1 MKISYISG
9 VKGRANSMQSESNLI
24 GSLGWADRAGVKL
37 SLAQKAEIR
46 VKQFNPLISTARG
59 IVRELIS
66 GNRGG
71 LADMIYGMSPFNTE
85 GKIDPSLKA
94 QWDGAKSEI
103 VALANRQFPLTKKTF
118 SSPVQAAVELAKW
131 KAKNPT
137 KKNEDF
143 FLVEDANFAKNKA
156 FISAE
161 IKKINKKFPYM
172 IYPPATE
179 AAKAKYREIEIMWL
193 NYGGNVD
200 TFNAAVKEGVTK
212 SPRNKTFNYL
222 LGKFASNAY
231 KTKDLG
237 LAIRAVVGAALGGD
251 RFSWT
256 DKDIFN
262 PWVKKFGTGNIS
274 GGIGVEPATGAATT
288 ATVTAS
294 SAWWVPIL
302 TKLCYALIA
311 MLPLLFNSW
320 NSDSN
325 NPPAQV
331 GGDPSTWQGQSD
343 RSNLTQYLLPIGAA
357 VAGYLLFF
365 SDDKK
370 D

>member
-71 LADMIYGMSPFNTE
+71 LADMIYGMSPFNTQ

-222 LGKFASNAY
+222 LGKFAAKTY

-237 LAIRAVVGAALGGD
+237 LAIRAVVGAALGGN

-262 PWVKKFGTGNIS
+262 PWIKKFGSGNIS
-274 GGIGVEPATGAATT
+274 GAIGAEPVSTT
-288 ATVTAS
+288 AAVTS
-294 SAWWVPIL
+294 STAWWVPIL

-320 NSDSN
+320 SSRDD

-331 GGDPSTWQGQSD
+331 GGGGGNGGGGNDT
-343 RSNLTQYLLPIGAA
+343 SNLTQYALPIGAA
-357 VAGYLLFF
+357 VAAYLLLF
-365 SDDKK
+365 SDNKK

>member
-9 VKGRANSMQSESNLI
+9 INKPI
-24 GSLGWADRAGVKL
+24 GSLSWAKSVNLDL
-37 SLAQKAEIR
+37 SNSQKADII
-46 VKQFNPLISTARG
+46 KNQLNPLASTARG

-71 LADMIYGMSPFNTE
+71 IADMLYGMSPFNTE
-85 GKIDPSLKA
+85 GKINQSVKA

-103 VALANRQFPLTKKTF
+103 VALANQQFPLTKKTF
-118 SSPVQAAVELAKW
+118 ATPAQAAAAFSQW
-131 KAKNPT
+131 KSKNPF
-137 KKNEDF
+137 KKSEEF
-143 FLVEDANFAKNKA
+143 FFVEDQNYTKNRA

-161 IKKINKKFPYM
+161 IKKINKKFPYL
-172 IYPPATE
+172 IYPAATE
-179 AAKAKYREIEIMWL
+179 GAKGRYRQIEIAWL
-193 NYGGNVD
+193 KYGGNVD
-200 TFNAAVKEGVTK
+200 TFNAAVKEGATK

-222 LGKFASNAY
+222 LGKFAAGTY

-256 DKDIFN
+256 DTDIFN
-262 PWVKKFGTGNIS
+262 PWVKKFGSGNI
-274 GGIGVEPATGAATT
+274 GGIRGVEPVTGAATG

-302 TKLCYALIA
+302 ESLTKIILAALPFIFMQSGNQNNEPVA
-311 MLPLLFNSW
+311 DVFGGEDSRRSR
-320 NSDSN
+320 SDIS
-325 NPPAQV
+325 
-331 GGDPSTWQGQSD
+331 
-343 RSNLTQYLLPIGAA
+343 QYLLPIGAA

>member
-24 GSLGWADRAGVKL
+24 GSLDWADRAGVKL
-37 SLAQKAEIR
+37 SLKQKAEIK
-46 VKQFNPLISTARG
+46 VKQFQPLISTARG

-94 QWDGAKSEI
+94 QHEAAVKEAKTIANQKFPLSYNKIDTSKLPPGTFFAEDVQKSE
-103 VALANRQFPLTKKTF
+103 LTVIRDENYKKHL
-118 SSPVQAAVELAKW
+118 QYMQEAEKAA
-131 KAKNPT
+131 
-137 KKNEDF
+137 
-143 FLVEDANFAKNKA
+143 
-156 FISAE
+156 
-161 IKKINKKFPYM
+161 NKKFPYL
-172 IYPPATE
+172 IYPPSNE
-179 AAKAKYREIEIMWL
+179 AANRKYRELEIMWL

-222 LGKFASNAY
+222 LGKFAAKTY

-262 PWVKKFGTGNIS
+262 PWVKKFGSGNIS
-274 GGIGVEPATGAATT
+274 GAIGDPATGAGA
-288 ATVTAS
+288 AAGAAG
-294 SAWWVPIL
+294 SAPWWVPIL
-302 TKLCYALIA
+302 TKLCYAIIA
-311 MLPLLFNSW
+311 MLPALFGLWS
-320 NSDSN
+320 SRDD

-331 GGDPSTWQGQSD
+331 GGGGGNGGGGNDT
-343 RSNLTQYLLPIGAA
+343 SNLTQYALPIGAA
-357 VAGYLLFF
+357 VAAYLLLF
-365 SDDKK
+365 SDNKK

>member
-9 VKGRANSMQSESNLI
+9 VNKPI
-24 GSLGWADRAGVKL
+24 GSLSWAKQVNLNL
-37 SLAQKAEIR
+37 STKQKSEIIA
-46 VKQFNPLISTARG
+46 KQLNPLASTARG

-71 LADMIYGMSPFNTE
+71 IADMLYGMSPFNTT

-94 QWDGAKSEI
+94 QHEAALKEAKTLANQKFPLSYNKIDTSKLPPGTFFAEDVQKSE
-103 VALANRQFPLTKKTF
+103 LAVIKNDNYKKHL
-118 SSPVQAAVELAKW
+118 QYMQEAEKAA
-131 KAKNPT
+131 
-137 KKNEDF
+137 
-143 FLVEDANFAKNKA
+143 
-156 FISAE
+156 
-161 IKKINKKFPYM
+161 NKKFPYL
-172 IYPPATE
+172 IYPRSNDTANR
-179 AAKAKYREIEIMWL
+179 KYREIEIMWL

-222 LGKFASNAY
+222 LGKFAAKTY

-262 PWVKKFGTGNIS
+262 PWIKKYGTGNIS
-274 GGIGVEPATGAATT
+274 GGIGIEPVSTAATT
-288 ATVTAS
+288 AATTAS

-302 TKLCYALIA
+302 TKLCYAIIA

-320 NSDSN
+320 MSDDN
-325 NPPAQV
+325 NPVPAV
-331 GGDPSTWQGQSD
+331 SDDTFSGDN
-343 RSNLTQYLLPIGAA
+343 RSGRIDLMQYALPIGAA

>member
-24 GSLGWADRAGVKL
+24 GSLDWADRAGVKL
-37 SLAQKAEIR
+37 SFAQKAEIR
-46 VKQFNPLISTARG
+46 VKQFQPLISTARG

-71 LADMIYGMSPFNTE
+71 LADMLYGMSPFNTE

-118 SSPVQAAVELAKW
+118 SSAVQAAVEFNKW
-131 KAKNPT
+131 KAKNLT

-179 AAKAKYREIEIMWL
+179 AAKAKYRELEIMWL

-200 TFNAAVKEGVTK
+200 SFNAAVKEGVTK

-222 LGKFASNAY
+222 LGKFAAKTY

-256 DKDIFN
+256 DTDIFN
-262 PWVKKFGTGNIS
+262 PWVKKFGSGNIS
-274 GGIGVEPATGAATT
+274 GAIGADPATGAGAAAATT
-288 ATVTAS
+288 A
-294 SAWWVPIL
+294 SAPWWVPIL
-302 TKLCYALIA
+302 TKLCYAIIA
-311 MLPLLFNSW
+311 MLPALFGLWS
-320 NSDSN
+320 SRDD

-331 GGDPSTWQGQSD
+331 GGGGGNGGGGNDT
-343 RSNLTQYLLPIGAA
+343 SNLTQYALPIGAA
-357 VAGYLLFF
+357 VAAYLLLF

>member
-9 VKGRANSMQSESNLI
+9 INKPI
-24 GSLGWADRAGVKL
+24 GSLSWAKSVNLDL
-37 SLAQKAEIR
+37 SNSKKADII
-46 VKQFNPLISTARG
+46 KNQLNPVASTARG

-71 LADMIYGMSPFNTE
+71 IADMLYGMSPFNTT

-94 QWDGAKSEI
+94 QHEAALKEAKTLANQKFPLSYNKIDTSKLPPGTFFAEDVQKSE
-103 VALANRQFPLTKKTF
+103 LTVIKNDNYKKHL
-118 SSPVQAAVELAKW
+118 QYMQEAEKAA
-131 KAKNPT
+131 
-137 KKNEDF
+137 
-143 FLVEDANFAKNKA
+143 
-156 FISAE
+156 
-161 IKKINKKFPYM
+161 NKKFPYL
-172 IYPPATE
+172 IYPRSNDTAQR
-179 AAKAKYREIEIMWL
+179 KYREIEIAWL

-200 TFNAAVKEGVTK
+200 TFNAAVKEGATK

-222 LGKFASNAY
+222 LGKFAAGTY

-262 PWVKKFGTGNIS
+262 PWVKKYGTGNIS

-294 SAWWVPIL
+294 SAWWIPIL
-302 TKLCYALIA
+302 QSLTTIILAALPFIFMGSGNRNNEPVA
-311 MLPLLFNSW
+311 DVFGGEDAARPR
-320 NSDSN
+320 SDIS
-325 NPPAQV
+325 
-331 GGDPSTWQGQSD
+331 
-343 RSNLTQYLLPIGAA
+343 QYLLPIGAA

>member
-1 MKISYISG
+1 
-9 VKGRANSMQSESNLI
+9 
-24 GSLGWADRAGVKL
+24 
-37 SLAQKAEIR
+37 
-46 VKQFNPLISTARG
+46 
-59 IVRELIS
+59 VRELIS

-71 LADMIYGMSPFNTE
+71 LADMIYGMSPFNTQ

-94 QWDGAKSEI
+94 QHEAALKEAKTIANQKFPLSYNKIDTSKLPPGTFFAEDVQKSE
-103 VALANRQFPLTKKTF
+103 LTVIRDENYKKHL
-118 SSPVQAAVELAKW
+118 QYMQEAEKAA
-131 KAKNPT
+131 
-137 KKNEDF
+137 
-143 FLVEDANFAKNKA
+143 
-156 FISAE
+156 
-161 IKKINKKFPYM
+161 NKKFPYL
-172 IYPPATE
+172 IYPPSNDTARR
-179 AAKAKYREIEIMWL
+179 KYREIEIMWL

-222 LGKFASNAY
+222 LGKFAAKRY
-231 KTKDLG
+231 FPKDLG
-237 LAIRAVVGAALGGD
+237 LAIRAVVGSALGGD

-262 PWVKKFGTGNIS
+262 PWLKKYGSGSIS
-274 GGIGVEPATGAATT
+274 GIQGPPPDGGASAVAATT
-288 ATVTAS
+288 AA
-294 SAWWVPIL
+294 APWWVPIL

-320 NSDSN
+320 SSDSN
-325 NPPAQV
+325 NPPPQV
-331 GGDPSTWQGQSD
+331 GGDLSTFQGQSD

>member
-9 VKGRANSMQSESNLI
+9 INGRNTQTETDSNLI

-37 SLAQKAEIR
+37 SLAQKAEFR
-46 VKQFNPLISTARG
+46 VKQLNPLISTARG

-94 QWDGAKSEI
+94 QHEAALKEAKTLANQKFPLSYNKIDTSKLPPGTFFAEDVQKSE
-103 VALANRQFPLTKKTF
+103 LAVIRNDNYKKHLQFMQEAEK
-118 SSPVQAAVELAKW
+118 AA
-131 KAKNPT
+131 
-137 KKNEDF
+137 
-143 FLVEDANFAKNKA
+143 
-156 FISAE
+156 
-161 IKKINKKFPYM
+161 NKKFPYL
-172 IYPPATE
+172 IYPRSNDTANR
-179 AAKAKYREIEIMWL
+179 KYREIELMWL

-222 LGKFASNAY
+222 LGKFAAKTY
-231 KTKDLG
+231 KTKDVG

-262 PWVKKFGTGNIS
+262 PWIKKFGSGNI
-274 GGIGVEPATGAATT
+274 GGINGVPPDGGASAVAGTT
-288 ATVTAS
+288 AA
-294 SAWWVPIL
+294 APWWVPIL
-302 TKLCYALIA
+302 TKLCYAIIA
-311 MLPLLFNSW
+311 MLPALFGSW
-320 NSDSN
+320 MSDDN
-325 NPPAQV
+325 NPPPAV
-331 GGDPSTWQGQSD
+331 GGGPGGGEGGGETD
-343 RSNLTQYLLPIGAA
+343 LMQYALPIGAA
-357 VAGYLLFF
+357 VAAYLLLFN
-365 SDDKK
+365 DEK
-370 D
+370 

>member
-71 LADMIYGMSPFNTE
+71 LADMIYGMSPFNTK

-94 QWDGAKSEI
+94 QHEAALKEAKTIANQKFPLSYNKIDTSKLPPGTFFAEDVQKSE
-103 VALANRQFPLTKKTF
+103 LTVIRDENYKKHL
-118 SSPVQAAVELAKW
+118 QYMQEAEKAA
-131 KAKNPT
+131 
-137 KKNEDF
+137 
-143 FLVEDANFAKNKA
+143 
-156 FISAE
+156 
-161 IKKINKKFPYM
+161 NKKFPYL
-172 IYPPATE
+172 IYPPSNE
-179 AAKAKYREIEIMWL
+179 AANRKYRELEIMWL

-222 LGKFASNAY
+222 LGKFAAKRY
-231 KTKDLG
+231 FPKDLG
-237 LAIRAVVGAALGGD
+237 LAIRAVVGSALGGD

-262 PWVKKFGTGNIS
+262 PWLKKYGSGSIS
-274 GGIGVEPATGAATT
+274 GIQGPPPDGGASAVAGTT
-288 ATVTAS
+288 AA
-294 SAWWVPIL
+294 APWWVPIL

-320 NSDSN
+320 SSRDD

-331 GGDPSTWQGQSD
+331 GGDPSTFQGQSD

>member
-71 LADMIYGMSPFNTE
+71 LADMIYGMSPFNTQ

-94 QWDGAKSEI
+94 QHEAALKEAKTIANQKFPLSYNKIDTSKLPPGTFFAEDVQKSE
-103 VALANRQFPLTKKTF
+103 LTVIRDENYKKHL
-118 SSPVQAAVELAKW
+118 QYMQEAEKAA
-131 KAKNPT
+131 
-137 KKNEDF
+137 
-143 FLVEDANFAKNKA
+143 
-156 FISAE
+156 
-161 IKKINKKFPYM
+161 NKKFPYL
-172 IYPPATE
+172 IYPPSNDTARR
-179 AAKAKYREIEIMWL
+179 KYREIEIMWL

-222 LGKFASNAY
+222 LGKFAAKRY
-231 KTKDLG
+231 FPKDLG
-237 LAIRAVVGAALGGD
+237 LAIRAVVGSALGGD

-262 PWVKKFGTGNIS
+262 PWLKKYGSGSIS
-274 GGIGVEPATGAATT
+274 GIQGPPPDGGASAVAATT
-288 ATVTAS
+288 AA
-294 SAWWVPIL
+294 APWWVPIL

-331 GGDPSTWQGQSD
+331 GGDLSTFQGQSD

>member
-9 VKGRANSMQSESNLI
+9 VKGRANSMQSESKLI
-24 GSLGWADRAGVKL
+24 GSLDWADRAGVNL

-46 VKQFNPLISTARG
+46 VKQLNPLISTARG

-71 LADMIYGMSPFNTE
+71 LADMIYGMSPFNTQ

-94 QWDGAKSEI
+94 QHEAALKEAKTIANQKFPLSYNKIDTSKLPPGTFFAEDVEKSE
-103 VALANRQFPLTKKTF
+103 LTVIRDENYKKHL
-118 SSPVQAAVELAKW
+118 QYMQEAEK
-131 KAKNPT
+131 
-137 KKNEDF
+137 
-143 FLVEDANFAKNKA
+143 DA
-156 FISAE
+156 
-161 IKKINKKFPYM
+161 NKKFPYL
-172 IYPPATE
+172 IYPPSNDTARR
-179 AAKAKYREIEIMWL
+179 KYREIEIMWL
-193 NYGGNVD
+193 NFGGNVD

-262 PWVKKFGTGNIS
+262 PWVKKFGAGNIS
-274 GGIGVEPATGAATT
+274 GGIGVEPVTGAATT